1 MAKKFPIDEFDSATQ
16 HGGRHRA
23 RRTAKDRFIEWVRV
37 FSAAVLIAGVS
48 YGALKFVENSSVF
61 NGYLPSGSSSAAP
74 TTSTLPEVSVL
85 DGGGKNAAGV
95 AAQILKTAGF
105 NVKQA
110 STLVDT
116 DKKPV
121 SIATTVVVITDELFR
136 ADAIKIAAQVGN
148 PAIVVSPEFKGPITV
163 VLGKDYKLPKN

>member
-1 MAKKFPIDEFDSATQ
+1 MAKKFPIDEFDSVLQ

-23 RRTAKDRFIEWVRV
+23 RRTAKDRIVEWVRL
-37 FSAAVLIAGVS
+37 FSAAVLVAAVS

-61 NGYLPSGSSSAAP
+61 NGYLPSGGSSAAP
-74 TTSTLPEVSVL
+74 TAASLPEVVVL
-85 DGGGKNAAGV
+85 DGGGHDFAGA

-110 STLVDT
+110 STLVDA
-116 DKKPV
+116 DKNPV
-121 SIATTVVVITDELFR
+121 AIETTVVVITDELFR
-136 ADAIKIAAQVGN
+136 ADAIKLAAQVGTE
-148 PAIVVSPEFKGPITV
+148 AIVVSPEFKGPITV